1 MAEAVVRP
9 IAALAHDLSE
19 GVITSRKLVEAALAR
34 IADAGGE
41 GGRAFTKVHA
51 QDALLAADA
60 SDRLR
65 GEGFVASPL
74 AGLPVSIKDLFDIAG
89 DVTTAGSKIL
99 RDAPPAGADAAAV
112 ARLRAA
118 GAIVIG
124 RSNMTEFAFSG
135 IGINPHYGTPANPYD
150 RKTRRI
156 PGGSSSGAAVSVADG
171 MAAFA
176 LGTDT
181 GGSVRIPAAL
191 CGIAGF
197 KPTRRRVPL
206 DGAFPLSTTLDSVGP
221 LAPTVACCVTV
232 FQVLAGERLQPLQA
246 AALPGLRLGIPK
258 NHMLE
263 DLDVEVA
270 EVFQHAM
277 QRLSR
282 RGAKLVELQVPEFD
296 EAAKANRGGGISPPE
311 AYAVHRDRIGR
322 EKDFD
327 PRVLE
332 RILRGGLVLAPDY
345 IGLLATRERL
355 MRSFARAS
363 YDVDAMLMPT
373 VPRIAP
379 PIEHLEKSAEAFR
392 LANGNMLRN
401 TSLVNFLD
409 GCALTLPIHPV
420 HEAPVGLMVVGFS
433 GEDERVLSAGLAI
446 EAGLA
451 HRGPVLVEQAPG
463 THEL

>member
-9 IAALAHDLSE
+9 IAALAQDLAA
-19 GVITSRKLVEAALAR
+19 GKTTSRKLVEDALAR

-41 GGRAFTKVHA
+41 GGRVFTKVHA

-60 SDRLR
+60 SDHLR
-65 GEGFVASPL
+65 MRGIVPSAL

-99 RDAPPAGADAAAV
+99 RDTAPASADAVAV
-112 ARLRAA
+112 ARLRAG
-118 GAIVIG
+118 GAVVIG

-150 RKTRRI
+150 RGRRRI
-156 PGGSSSGAAVSVADG
+156 PGGSSSGAAVSVADC

-197 KPTRRRVPL
+197 KPTRARVPL
-206 DGAFPLSTTLDSVGP
+206 AGAFPLSTTLDSVGP
-221 LAPTVACCVTV
+221 LAPTVACCATV
-232 FQVLAGERLQPLQA
+232 FQILAGEPPQA
-246 AALPGLRLGIPK
+246 LSPAALAGLRLGVPK

-263 DLDVEVA
+263 DLDVEVMGA
-270 EVFQHAM
+270 FDSAI
-277 QRLSR
+277 QRLAR
-282 RGAKLVELQVPEFD
+282 RGGKIVELAVPEFD
-296 EAAKANRGGGISPPE
+296 ETAKATLGGGISPPE
-311 AYAVHRDRIGR
+311 AYSVHRKWIDR
-322 EKDFD
+322 EEEFD

-332 RILRGGLVLAPDY
+332 RILRGGFVLAADY
-345 IGLLATRERL
+345 IDLLATRARL
-355 MRSFARAS
+355 MRRFARAH
-363 YDVDAMLMPT
+363 YDVDVMVMPT

-379 PIEHLEKSAEAFR
+379 PMEALERNPDSFR

-401 TSLVNFLD
+401 TNLINFLD
-409 GCALTLPIHPV
+409 GCALTLPIHAAR
-420 HEAPVGLMVVGFS
+420 EAPVGLMVVGFS

-446 EAGLA
+446 EAALA
-451 HRGPVLVEQAPG
+451 YQGPVLVE
-463 THEL
+463 

>member
-1 MAEAVVRP
+1 MAEAAVHP
-9 IAALAHDLSE
+9 IAALARELAE
-19 GVITSRKLVEAALAR
+19 GKTTSRKLIEAALSR

-51 QDALLAADA
+51 HAALLAADA

-65 GEGFVASPL
+65 REGVVPSTL

-99 RDAPPAGADAAAV
+99 RDAAPATTDAAAV

-118 GAIVIG
+118 GAVVIG

-150 RKTRRI
+150 RGTRRI

-197 KPTRRRVPL
+197 KPTQRRVPV
-206 DGAFPLSTTLDSVGP
+206 DGTFPLSTTLDSIGP

-232 FQVLAGERLQPLQA
+232 FQVLAGEPPHALQPASLREC
-246 AALPGLRLGIPK
+246 RLGVPK
-258 NHMLE
+258 NYMLD
-263 DLDVEVA
+263 DLDVEVMEA
-270 EVFQHAM
+270 FDSAIE
-277 QRLSR
+277 RLSK
-282 RGAKLVELQVPEFD
+282 RGAKLVELHVPEFD
-296 EAAKANRGGGISPPE
+296 EAARANRGGGISPPE
-311 AYAVHRDRIGR
+311 AYALHRKWIDR

-332 RILRGGLVLAPDY
+332 RILRGADVLAADY
-345 IGLLATRERL
+345 VELLATRARL
-355 MRSFARAS
+355 MLGFSRAK
-363 YDVDAMLMPT
+363 YDVDVLIMPT
-373 VPRIAP
+373 VSRIAF
-379 PIEHLEKSAEAFR
+379 PIEPLERNPDTFR
-392 LANGNMLRN
+392 AANGMTLRN
-401 TSLVNFLD
+401 TNLINFLD
-409 GCALTLPIHPV
+409 ACALTLPIQPPG
-420 HEAPVGLMVVGFS
+420 EAPVGLMVVGFC
-433 GEDERVLSAGLAI
+433 GEDERVLSAGLGI
-446 EAGLA
+446 EAALA
-451 HRGPVLVEQAPG
+451 YQRPVLVE
-463 THEL
+463 

>member
-1 MAEAVVRP
+1 MAEALVRP
-9 IAALAHDLSE
+9 IASLARDLAE
-19 GVITSRKLVEAALAR
+19 GKTTSRELVEAALAR

-51 QDALLAADA
+51 QGALLAADV

-65 GEGFVASPL
+65 KEGVVPSAL

-99 RDAPPAGADAAAV
+99 RDAAPAAADAVAV
-112 ARLRAA
+112 ARLRSA
-118 GAIVIG
+118 GAVVIG

-135 IGINPHYGTPANPYD
+135 IGINPHYGTPTNPYD
-150 RKTRRI
+150 RARRRI

-197 KPTRRRVPL
+197 KPTRHRVPL
-206 DGAFPLSTTLDSVGP
+206 EGTFPLSTTLDSIGP
-221 LAPTVACCVTV
+221 LAPTAACCATV
-232 FQVLAGERLQPLQA
+232 FQILAGEEPRPLAA

-258 NHMLE
+258 NYMLE
-263 DLDVEVA
+263 DLDIEVM
-270 EVFQHAM
+270 HAFE
-277 QRLSR
+277 S
-282 RGAKLVELQVPEFD
+282 A
-296 EAAKANRGGGISPPE
+296 I
-311 AYAVHRDRIGR
+311 
-322 EKDFD
+322 
-327 PRVLE
+327 E
-332 RILRGGLVLAPDY
+332 R
-345 IGLLATRERL
+345 LATRARL
-355 MRSFARAS
+355 ARRFTRAN
-363 YDVDAMLMPT
+363 YDVDVLVMPT

-379 PIEHLEKSAEAFR
+379 PMEPLERSAENFR

-401 TSLVNFLD
+401 TYLINFLE
-409 GCALTLPIHPV
+409 GCALTVPIHPARD
-420 HEAPVGLMVVGFS
+420 APVGLMVAGFS

-451 HRGPVLVEQAPG
+451 YQGPVLVE
-463 THEL
+463 